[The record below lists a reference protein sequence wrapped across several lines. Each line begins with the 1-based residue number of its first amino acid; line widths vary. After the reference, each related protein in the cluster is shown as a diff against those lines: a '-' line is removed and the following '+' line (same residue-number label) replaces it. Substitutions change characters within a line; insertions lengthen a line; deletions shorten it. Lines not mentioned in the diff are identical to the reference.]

1 MKGFKEFIMRGNVIE
16 LAVAVIIG
24 AAFTAIVTA
33 VVEGIFNP
41 IIAALFNTDNIATAG
56 IQIGGAEGPYIAFG
70 AVIAAIINFLLIAA
84 VVYFC
89 LILPM
94 NKLKE
99 AAYIRKHGH
108 PEPEAEDAPTDVDL
122 LTEIRDLLK
131 GQAITSK

>member
-1 MKGFKEFIMRGNVIE
+1 MKGFKEFIMRGNVMD

-24 AAFTAIVTA
+24 AAFTAIVDS
-33 VVEGIFNP
+33 VVKGIFEP
-41 IIAALFNTDNIATAG
+41 VIAALFDTGDIATAG
-56 IQIGGAEGPYIAFG
+56 VQVGEAYISFG
-70 AVIAAIINFLLIAA
+70 LVIAAIINFLLVAA
-84 VVYFC
+84 VVYFA

-108 PEPEAEDAPTDVDL
+108 PEPEAEAEITDVDL

-131 GQAITSK
+131 GQAITK